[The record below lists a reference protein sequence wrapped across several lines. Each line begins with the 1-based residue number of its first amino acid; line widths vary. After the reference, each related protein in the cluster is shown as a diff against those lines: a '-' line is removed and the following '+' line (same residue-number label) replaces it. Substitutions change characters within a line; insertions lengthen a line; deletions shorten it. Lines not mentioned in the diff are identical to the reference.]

1 MSPSLLQTAPAGG
14 EGGGFTRQR
23 PQRWKR
29 CRERPKGEEARVTLN
44 SGRGLRG
51 RYYLRQVVK
60 DMSLLSDIIL
70 K

>member
-1 MSPSLLQTAPAGG
+1 M
-14 EGGGFTRQR
+14 
-23 PQRWKR
+23 
-29 CRERPKGEEARVTLN
+29 TLN

-51 RYYLRQVVK
+51 RYYLRQVVT